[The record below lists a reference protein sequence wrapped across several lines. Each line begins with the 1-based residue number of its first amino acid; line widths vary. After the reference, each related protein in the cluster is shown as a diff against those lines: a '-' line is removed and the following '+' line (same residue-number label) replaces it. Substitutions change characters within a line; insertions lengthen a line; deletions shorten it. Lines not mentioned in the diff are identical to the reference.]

1 MEMTFLLRPALVGL
15 ALMTLTAPALPQTPA
30 QDAAA
35 GPRLELSGAQKQTIY
50 QSVSKT
56 QKNHIAPSGFR
67 VSVGGRLPDA
77 IEVAPMPGTLAE
89 LMPQT
94 KRFEVAMIEK
104 QVVLVDPET
113 KQIVAVITQEAQ

>member
-1 MEMTFLLRPALVGL
+1 MTFLRSALVAL
-15 ALMTLTAPALPQTPA
+15 ALTSLAGPALPQTPA
-30 QDAAA
+30 QDTAA
-35 GPRLELSGAQKQTIY
+35 GPRLELSGAQRQTIY
-50 QSVSKT
+50 QSVSTT
-56 QKNHIAPSGFR
+56 QKNHIAPTGFR

-77 IEVAPMPGTLAE
+77 VEVAPMPGTLAD

-113 KQIVAVITQEAQ
+113 KQIVAVITQETQ